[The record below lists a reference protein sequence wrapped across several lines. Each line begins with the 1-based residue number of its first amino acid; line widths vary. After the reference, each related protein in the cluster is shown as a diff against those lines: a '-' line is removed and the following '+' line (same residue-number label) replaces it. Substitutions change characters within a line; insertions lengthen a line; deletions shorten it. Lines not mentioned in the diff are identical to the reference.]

1 MQYLTGMSTLTIE
14 CCFFQVYFA
23 LCLLMVLLSILTLA
37 LSTEPA
43 FQRKMTN
50 CERLEYM
57 ESAQM
62 ADIDVF
68 QRMLGPDCD
77 REDLPSVEPEDV
89 LLTIGPVSP
98 YPEEEYPDY
107 DDYTYIFVPEVPQ
120 AGDDNNTAAPISNR
134 TWPPILT
141 GGNKL
146 IKVPNMRIPIFTMF
160 VLEIVTLAFFTFD
173 LMVRLSTCPSLVAY
187 FKSLVNILDA
197 TALICTY
204 LHLVLVLI
212 RKQDMY
218 KDGWIDLLQFIQILR
233 AFRLLRVVKNVRA
246 SRVLVHSFRLNI
258 RDLWIICIYIIVCM
272 CLFGSVFYITEG
284 KSNMKS
290 MPRAWYYTII
300 TLTTVGYGDIT
311 PRSHLGT
318 VLSCFCAISGLLLFA
333 FTIPILA
340 NNFITL
346 YKYAYMEHR
355 GVKTVACEKKV
366 SGKKFTEKKNNIS

>member
-1 MQYLTGMSTLTIE
+1 
-14 CCFFQVYFA
+14 
-23 LCLLMVLLSILTLA
+23 
-37 LSTEPA
+37 
-43 FQRKMTN
+43 
-50 CERLEYM
+50 
-57 ESAQM
+57 M

-89 LLTIGPVSP
+89 LLAIGPVSP
-98 YPEEEYPDY
+98 YKEEEYPDY
-107 DDYTYIFVPEVPQ
+107 DDYTYIFVPEVPKT
-120 AGDDNNTAAPISNR
+120 GDDNKTAAPISNR

-218 KDGWIDLLQFIQILR
+218 KNGWIDLLQFIQILR

-355 GVKTVACEKKV
+355 GDKTVACEKNV
-366 SGKKFTEKKNNIS
+366 SEKKFTEKKNNIS

>member
-1 MQYLTGMSTLTIE
+1 MQYLSGMFILNIK

-89 LLTIGPVSP
+89 LLTKGPVSP

-107 DDYTYIFVPEVPQ
+107 DDFTYIFVPEVPQ
-120 AGDDNNTAAPISNR
+120 TGDDNNTVAPISNR

-284 KSNMKS
+284 KNNMKS

-355 GVKTVACEKKV
+355 GDKTVACEKIV

>member
-1 MQYLTGMSTLTIE
+1 MQYLTGMSILNTE

-23 LCLLMVLLSILTLA
+23 LCLLMVLLSILTMA

-120 AGDDNNTAAPISNR
+120 TGDDNNTAAPISNR

-187 FKSLVNILDA
+187 FKSLVNSLDA

-218 KDGWIDLLQFIQILR
+218 KNGWIDLLQFIQILR

-290 MPRAWYYTII
+290 IPRAWYYTII

-355 GVKTVACEKKV
+355 GDKTVACEKNV
-366 SGKKFTEKKNNIS
+366 SEKKFTEKKNNIS